1 MMINNNGQ
9 SLFEVLVAVALAAI
23 IVTSIASVATISL
36 SNSEFAR
43 TNSEARQVMQN
54 LLEDARKF
62 RDTNPDCI
70 KDENCNNTVSCS
82 APFSCTLTIIYND
95 SNSDGTS
102 DSANVTATVV
112 WTDGRGEH
120 SASSQTILTA
130 WQD

>member
-1 MMINNNGQ
+1 MMIKNERGQ

-43 TNSEARQVMQN
+43 TNSEARQVTQN
-54 LLEDARKF
+54 LLEVARKH
-62 RDTNPDCI
+62 RDTNLDCI
-70 KDENCNNTVSCS
+70 QNQNCIPSTTCPAGFDSCDVNF
-82 APFSCTLTIIYND
+82 AYTGGDT
-95 SNSDGTS
+95 
-102 DSANVTATVV
+102 ANVTATVV

-120 SASSQTILTA
+120 TVSAQTILTA